1 VAASTQEE
9 KDKWLEDIVQA
20 VQYAKEAPEDS
31 TRINYYS
38 LKSCSSSEEVLDKT
52 GTSADDSGSKE
63 RTQQQRSNTTVHV
76 CWHRN
81 TSISSRDH
89 LLALEVFLFL
99 FCFFYRLLKHS
110 ILLFIFGTESIER
123 LFTKEVQKQQWMAET
138 VGGIHQLLPVL
149 LQNVSS

>member
-1 VAASTQEE
+1 MAASTQEE

-89 LLALEVFLFL
+89 LLALEVFL
-99 FCFFYRLLKHS
+99 
-110 ILLFIFGTESIER
+110 
-123 LFTKEVQKQQWMAET
+123 
-138 VGGIHQLLPVL
+138 
-149 LQNVSS
+149 VSSIDFFQKFYSFIYFWNRIN